1 MDVLVK
7 KFTVRFEGKRYG
19 AEQIIKNM
27 PDDVARELEA
37 NSSGN
42 VILLSNSAEAES
54 CTTNREVYNSD
65 DKNED
70 ANDKIDEGFDKNE
83 DDDSDAEEI
92 KLPDANLD
100 QTVKRGRKPNA

>member
-42 VILLSNSAEAES
+42 VILFGSSDEGET
-54 CTTNREVYNSD
+54 CPTNLELYNSN

-70 ANDKIDEGFDKNE
+70 ANDKNDEAFDGNE
-83 DDDSDAEEI
+83 DADSEADEI

>member
-70 ANDKIDEGFDKNE
+70 A
-83 DDDSDAEEI
+83 DSDAEEI